1 METKE
6 ELMNRIL
13 KADEEQN
20 GSRDLEE
27 VKRKMSLSNALEA
40 EQIKNEQLRKELSM
54 YNGEFGIHNHFK
66 EMFIKMIEQHEVTDA
81 LVAVLEQELPDT
93 EDLVSRVDELEY
105 DKIDGYE
112 LIDTVVESMTFE
124 SAVEAIVDARLQEL
138 TFKVTVEE

>member
-1 METKE
+1 
-6 ELMNRIL
+6 MNRIL

-40 EQIKNEQLRKELSM
+40 EQIKNERLRKELNM

-105 DKIDGYE
+105 ELENKPDEYE
-112 LIDTVVESMTFE
+112 ITDTVVDSMTFE
-124 SAVEAIVDARLQEL
+124 SRVAEIVDERLQEL